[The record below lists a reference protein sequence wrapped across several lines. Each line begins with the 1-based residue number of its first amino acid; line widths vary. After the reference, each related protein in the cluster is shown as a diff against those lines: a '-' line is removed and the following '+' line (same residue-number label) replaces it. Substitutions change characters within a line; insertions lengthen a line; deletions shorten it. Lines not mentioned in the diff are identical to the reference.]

1 MVQQR
6 IQPVHV
12 GPTGTTSLS
21 RGVQNAMNVL
31 LLQITQPGSMPL
43 LTLKGF
49 LDITSIKVLGDPLKE
64 WENLSHII
72 RKYNLPRYRSWG
84 DLPRSVLSDHPDP
97 RILKMV
103 ADVHATAKATAEM
116 ELAASHALNTLRP
129 QAGYKAAEFVGGDT
143 RYYRRG

>member
-12 GPTGTTSLS
+12 GPTGTTLLF
-21 RGVQNAMNVL
+21 RGVQNATNVL
-31 LLQITQPGSMPL
+31 LPQIIQPGPMPL

-72 RKYNLPRYRSWG
+72 RKYNLPRYRSWEC
-84 DLPRSVLSDHPDP
+84 LV
-97 RILKMV
+97 
-103 ADVHATAKATAEM
+103 
-116 ELAASHALNTLRP
+116 
-129 QAGYKAAEFVGGDT
+129 
-143 RYYRRG
+143 